1 MINEYKLHLYIDLY
15 LHKRNKK
22 QTKLPMKD
30 KWKQKVS
37 NYIKDIISN
46 KFFENQKMTFVLKS
60 SHLKIKIGH
69 FRVIHSYRLTKKP
82 TSQWRVY
89 DSIMWI
95 IEHLNPPIK
104 YNFFCNKYL
113 IIRNHAQKQ
122 LKR

>member
-60 SHLKIKIGH
+60 NHLKIKIGH

-82 TSQWRVY
+82 TSQ
-89 DSIMWI
+89 
-95 IEHLNPPIK
+95 
-104 YNFFCNKYL
+104 
-113 IIRNHAQKQ
+113 
-122 LKR
+122 